1 MRSPL
6 PPPTHGL
13 GLQNLGIAVY
23 EGNEITIDVD
33 SYNADVIV
41 TLYNFIIAIEEV
53 RCAPFL
59 LTCTQTPQ
67 LSHVVPVDV
76 VLTERDA
83 GGRAGGGRESHGRVR
98 GTG

>member
-1 MRSPL
+1 MRSPVPL
-6 PPPTHGL
+6 STRVL

-53 RCAPFL
+53 SCAF
-59 LTCTQTPQ
+59 
-67 LSHVVPVDV
+67 HF
-76 VLTERDA
+76 
-83 GGRAGGGRESHGRVR
+83 
-98 GTG
+98 

>member
-1 MRSPL
+1 MPL
-6 PPPTHGL
+6 WTRVL

-53 RCAPFL
+53 SCLFISKVHLAQVFN
-59 LTCTQTPQ
+59 
-67 LSHVVPVDV
+67 VVYVDV

-83 GGRAGGGRESHGRVR
+83 GGRAGGGREPHGRVR